1 MVVGLTVVA
10 EHSRLAEPGVDPWS
24 ASGLPSYD
32 GVTISQNNDVN
43 IEKTVSQIETCACEH
58 IHTIEMLYASC
69 SGWWF
74 GT

>member
-43 IEKTVSQIETCACEH
+43 IEKTVSQIETCV
-58 IHTIEMLYASC
+58 
-69 SGWWF
+69 
-74 GT
+74 